1 MRTTAS
7 ATLLLGLLAAS
18 PSAAWELR
26 DTTYV
31 DVGFA
36 SIGPGIPEVGEGFAF
51 GGTVGA
57 LIQEEESDDFVL
69 YVRPGLEYYRSYETW
84 DGDDLEVNIAGLSTS
99 IGFGI
104 GGLGN
109 IVPYVDV
116 GIEPVGMFALEPE
129 ELWDW
134 GIGMRGS
141 FGVVIGLGD
150 MFILRPAVGISSFI
164 FADLDRPMGGLWFTL
179 AFGIDSDPIESYDD
193 DGGGD
198 ETEDFWIGSST
209 LYASPGSP
217 GGAMV
222 WIQRNGGFSDT
233 VSVWADPPPGT
244 VAVPIPDPAS
254 GPDYWRILV
263 HASPEACYE
272 FSLPVHAS
280 GGGVQKDTTVWVS
293 PSCGTGGAP

>member
-1 MRTTAS
+1 MRTTAP
-7 ATLLLGLLAAS
+7 AMLLLGLLAPVPAS
-18 PSAAWELR
+18 AWELR
-26 DTTYV
+26 DAAYI
-31 DVGFA
+31 DVGFTGF
-36 SIGPGIPEVGEGFAF
+36 GPGIPEVGEGFAWVA
-51 GGTVGA
+51 TVGG
-57 LIQEEESDDFVL
+57 LLQEDEGDWVL
-69 YVRPGLEYYRSYETW
+69 YLRPGLQYYRSYETW
-84 DGDDLEVNIAGLSTS
+84 TGDDLEANVAGLSMS

-104 GGLGN
+104 GDLGDV
-109 IVPYVDV
+109 VPYVDV

-129 ELWDW
+129 EVWDW

-150 MFILRPAVGISSFI
+150 MFIVRPAVGISSYV

-179 AFGIDSDPIESYDD
+179 AFGIDADPVESYD

-198 ETEDFWIGSST
+198 DDGEDFWIGSST
-209 LYASPGSP
+209 LYPSAGSP
-217 GGAMV
+217 GGALV
-222 WIQRNGGFSDT
+222 WIQRGGGFSEP

-280 GGGVQKDTTVWVS
+280 GGEIQRDTTVWVS